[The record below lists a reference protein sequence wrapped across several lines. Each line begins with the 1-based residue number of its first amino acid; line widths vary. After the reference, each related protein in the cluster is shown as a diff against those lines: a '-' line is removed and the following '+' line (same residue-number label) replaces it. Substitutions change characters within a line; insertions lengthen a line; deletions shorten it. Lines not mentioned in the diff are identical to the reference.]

1 MDFKYQ
7 THFGGT
13 SGWLP
18 HVILLQLRIER
29 GNLSSRQPAQRS
41 AKPPEED
48 DDAGLVSPQLLKGG
62 LLLGDGM
69 GQLYTSNACRIHNDN
84 GLE

>member
-48 DDAGLVSPQLLKGG
+48 DDTGLVPPNLPEPGHLLRDGINQLNV
-62 LLLGDGM
+62 
-69 GQLYTSNACRIHNDN
+69 SNASRLHLNQV
-84 GLE
+84 